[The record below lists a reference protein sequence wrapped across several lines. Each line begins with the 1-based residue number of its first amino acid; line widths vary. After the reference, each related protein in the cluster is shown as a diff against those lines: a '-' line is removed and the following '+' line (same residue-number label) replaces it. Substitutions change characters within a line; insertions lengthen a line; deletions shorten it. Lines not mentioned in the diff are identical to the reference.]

1 MLSFI
6 LYGFR
11 QSACWLMRKRVEKMI
26 AFEHRLLPR
35 LDKRMID

>member
-26 AFEHRLLPR
+26 AFEHRLLPKMVER
-35 LDKRMID
+35 IIA